1 MNIGGRITKRA
12 DGRYEARYEKGRN
25 PDGSI
30 KYGFCYGKTSDEAE
44 WKRSDA
50 ITLLKNEN
58 ACADDLHSVL
68 MLYKNA
74 STEAQEDLML
84 ISKIELINK
93 PLREFQ
99 SRDIYRFLAEYKKT
113 RKPESVVELY
123 NAFNR
128 FFDFACKNG
137 FLVVSPIEKSEQI
150 GRYIEKMKSKC
161 KSLDALTQSDYLT
174 VEQKNAFVAELFRK
188 PNERKFGLYLAL
200 QMGLSFSEI
209 VALTVDDVDVCSEK
223 LMVDKKIV
231 GRKLLAVPKRML
243 VMPQSVR
250 EYCESISDCYA
261 AHERIVK
268 QGKRSGST
276 SILISELSRLNTV
289 HGFEAGCD
297 GEKLRSTFA
306 VERLLAGIDV
316 ISLAG
321 YMGEDITTMLQRYEP
336 FIHTDLD
343 SVITSGSEEPCKTDG
358 KMNLLILGAG
368 AYGRTVKEIAE
379 RIGVF
384 DTIAFV
390 DDDIE
395 KSNTIG
401 TCSDYIKLRRHFNA
415 ALPAFG
421 DNELR
426 QDYIEKLITA
436 GYIVPRLIH
445 PTATVSPSA
454 NISNGVI
461 VEANATVNANAKVG
475 IGSLICSS
483 SLVDRGA
490 VISPYCHIDSNA
502 TVAKDSIVNK
512 FTHIKTGMVFT
523 N

>member
-1 MNIGGRITKRA
+1 MNIGGRITKRI

-44 WKRSDA
+44 WKRTDA
-50 ITLLKNEN
+50 IILLKNEN
-58 ACADDLHSVL
+58 ACAEDLYCVL
-68 MLYKNA
+68 LFYQDT
-74 STEAQEDLML
+74 STEAQKDAIL
-84 ISKIELINK
+84 ISKTALVNE
-93 PLREFQ
+93 PLREIQ
-99 SRDIYRFLAEYKKT
+99 SRDIYRLLTEYKKT

-128 FFDFACKNG
+128 FFAFACQSG
-137 FLVVSPIEKSEQI
+137 YLSVSPIEKSEQI
-150 GRYIEKMKSKC
+150 GRYIEKMKSKS
-161 KSLDALTQSDYLT
+161 KSLEAITQSDYLT
-174 VEQKNAFVAELFRK
+174 AEQKNTFVSELCRK

-200 QMGLSFSEI
+200 QMGLAFSEI
-209 VALTVDDVDVCSEK
+209 AALKVDDIDVSAGK
-223 LMVDKKIV
+223 LSVIKKII
-231 GRKLLAVPKRML
+231 GRKLIAIPQRKLT
-243 VMPQSVR
+243 MPQCVC
-250 EYCESISDCYA
+250 EYYNDIFDCYGPNDSV
-261 AHERIVK
+261 VK
-268 QGKRSGST
+268 QGKRSGT
-276 SILISELSRLNTV
+276 MSILISELSRINTV
-289 HGFEAGCD
+289 CELEAGGD
-297 GEKLRSTFA
+297 GEKLRTTFA
-306 VERLLAGIDV
+306 VEKLLAGVNAID
-316 ISLAG
+316 LAG
-321 YMGEDITTMLQRYEP
+321 YMGEEVAVILKRYEP
-336 FIHTDLD
+336 FIHTDLN
-343 SVITSGSEEPCKTDG
+343 SVIAADKEITKTEG
-358 KMNLLILGAG
+358 RMNLLILGAG

-454 NISNGVI
+454 VISNGVI